1 MINAAVTCDEKKRL
15 LDAYVA
21 AAQLYTLAIKRLDAS
36 RPASQKEAIE
46 ENSRIA
52 AEAYSECVRAREM
65 FDEHIRMHRC

>member
-21 AAQLYTLAIKRLDAS
+21 AAQIYSLAFNRLDAS
-36 RPASQKEAIE
+36 RAASPVEALE

-52 AEAYSECVRAREM
+52 AEAHSECVRAREM

>member
-21 AAQLYTLAIKRLDAS
+21 AAQLYTLAVKRLDAS
-36 RPASQKEAIE
+36 CAAKEAIE
-46 ENSRIA
+46 ENSRIV

-65 FDEHIRMHRC
+65 FDEHIRLHRC